1 VGCFNVGFC
10 RLGLTSSPSSI
21 FRFVANFSS
30 PESLFLT
37 NQGRLWALRPLF
49 FVLFCFFSFLF
60 PYLSF
65 FCLS

>member
-49 FVLFCFFSFLF
+49 FVLFCFVSFLF